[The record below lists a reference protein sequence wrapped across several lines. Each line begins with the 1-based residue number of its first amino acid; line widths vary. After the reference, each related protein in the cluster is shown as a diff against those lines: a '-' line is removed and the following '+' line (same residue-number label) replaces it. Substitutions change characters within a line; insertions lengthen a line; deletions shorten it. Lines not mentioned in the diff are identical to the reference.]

1 MAVLTVLL
9 KEVFRK
15 HRPRLTGSGGLN
27 WWRALLAALF
37 LLSVNTAAVADSA
50 TEYEVKAALVHN
62 IAKFVEWPA
71 AAGVKEVLRLCLLG
85 ADPFNAAAE
94 GLRAKPVGAKV
105 WEVVPANARANLK
118 ECHVL
123 FIAAAEVANLPRL
136 LVGIKGSPV
145 LTVGDT
151 EGYAERGVMVNLFL
165 NQNKVRFEINNDAA
179 GRAGLRISSQ
189 LLKLARI
196 VAEPGAVK

>member
-9 KEVFRK
+9 QAVFRI
-15 HRPRLTGSGGLN
+15 HRPHPTGSAGLKR
-27 WWRALLAALF
+27 WRALLPALF
-37 LLSVNTAAVADSA
+37 LLSVNPAAVADSA
-50 TEYEVKAALVHN
+50 NEYEVKTALVHN

-71 AAGVKEVLRLCLLG
+71 SAGVKETLRLCILG
-85 ADPFNAAAE
+85 SGPFGAAAD
-94 GLRAKPVGAKV
+94 GLRGKPVGAKV
-105 WEVVPANARANLK
+105 WAVAPVNSRTNLK
-118 ECHVL
+118 ECQVL
-123 FIAAAEVANLPRL
+123 FIGAAEAANLPRL
-136 LVGIKGSPV
+136 LEDLKGSPV

-165 NQNKVRFEINNDAA
+165 EQNKVHFEINNGAA

-196 VAEPGAVK
+196 VTDPGAAK

>member
-1 MAVLTVLL
+1 MAVLTVLV
-9 KEVFRK
+9 KAVFRK
-15 HRPRLTGSGGLN
+15 NPPCLTGSGGAN
-27 WWRALLAALF
+27 RWRALLPALF
-37 LLSVNTAAVADSA
+37 LLSTGMVAAADFS

-71 AAGVKEVLRLCLLG
+71 SAGVKESLRLCILG
-85 ADPFNAAAE
+85 SGPFGAAAD
-94 GLRAKPVGAKV
+94 GLRGKPVGAKV
-105 WEVVPANARANLK
+105 WEVAPVNSRSNIR
-118 ECHVL
+118 ECQVL
-123 FIAAAEVANLPRL
+123 FIGATEVANLPRL
-136 LVGIKGSPV
+136 LEELKGSPV

-165 NQNKVRFEINNDAA
+165 EQNKVRFEINNGAA

-196 VAEPGAVK
+196 VTDPGAMK